1 MHELAVCQGLL
12 RQVERV
18 AMERG
23 ATRVEEIELGIG
35 PLSGVEADL
44 LRRAWPLACA
54 GSIAADAS
62 LTINSLPVRVRCD
75 TCDCETEAL
84 PNRLVCGRCGDW
96 RTSLVSGDE
105 LLLISLSVEVDSKV
119 NSELAHV

>member
-1 MHELAVCQGLL
+1 
-12 RQVERV
+12 
-18 AMERG
+18 MERG
-23 ATRVEEIELGIG
+23 ATQVTEIELGIG
-35 PLSGVEADL
+35 PLSGVEPEL

-62 LTINSLPVRVRCD
+62 LTINSLPVRVRCG

-96 RTSLVSGDE
+96 RTSLVSGNE
-105 LLLISLSVEVDSKV
+105 LLLISLSVEVNSKV